1 MRLKKEFARRLDG
14 LVRTGNRLLVYD
26 SLSDGLVSDADVSSF
41 LVAFLKMQQEKKRHQ
56 HQIQVHQKGN
66 HKPANDF
73 LYEPIRL
80 NDEQIPFLIS

>member
-41 LVAFLKMQQEKKRHQ
+41 LVAFLKMQNYLNLKSICDLTK
-56 HQIQVHQKGN
+56 
-66 HKPANDF
+66 
-73 LYEPIRL
+73 IR
-80 NDEQIPFLIS
+80 